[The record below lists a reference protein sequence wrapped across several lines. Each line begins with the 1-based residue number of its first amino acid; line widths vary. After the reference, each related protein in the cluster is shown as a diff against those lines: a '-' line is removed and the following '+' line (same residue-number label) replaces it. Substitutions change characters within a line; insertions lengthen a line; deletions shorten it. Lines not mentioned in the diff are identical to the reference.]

1 MDFSQI
7 VNTEEINPKALQY
20 AEAILA
26 GLPPKQAKIQRLAV
40 VKLCQ
45 LLFTEGKISGK
56 LWQIQNFTAAIAS
69 PFSEVGVIAGLLDR
83 FQENSCD
90 MPPIYSLEI
99 RPEIHALPF
108 TQEGALLCELAFR
121 YFEHATGNK
130 GTTEPKQ

>member
-20 AEAILA
+20 AEAILE

-45 LLFTEGKISGK
+45 LLFTEGQISGK
-56 LWQIQNFTAAIAS
+56 LWQIENLTAAIAS
-69 PFSEVGVIAGLLDR
+69 PFSEARVIAGLLER
-83 FQENSCD
+83 FQEHPCD
-90 MPPIYSLEI
+90 IPPLYAMPV
-99 RPEIHALPF
+99 RPEIQALPF
-108 TQEGALLCELAFR
+108 TQEGGLLCELAFR

-130 GTTEPKQ
+130 GTAEPEQ